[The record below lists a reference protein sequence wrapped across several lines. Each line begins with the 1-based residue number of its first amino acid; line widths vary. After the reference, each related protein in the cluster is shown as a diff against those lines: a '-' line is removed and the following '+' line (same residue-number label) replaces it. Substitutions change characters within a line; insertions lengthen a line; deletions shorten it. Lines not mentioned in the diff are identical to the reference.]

1 MDDIHKTIKKR
12 FDMADTKVEKETK
25 KMRENMMKQHDEGK
39 NSNTIMQANN
49 MKMQQNIGR
58 MDDTL

>member
-39 NSNTIMQANN
+39 NANTIMQANN
-49 MKMQQNIGR
+49 MKM
-58 MDDTL
+58 